1 MSLFN
6 PLLLP
11 NLRWKLLAS
20 ASMKRD
26 TVGNTKVEKY
36 KENLQLP
43 PVLGSIL
50 FLV

>member
-11 NLRWKLLAS
+11 NLRWKILAS
-20 ASMKRD
+20 ANMKRD